1 MTSRTNYYKTV
12 SQVYRHIDTDN
23 NMSRFVHPY
32 DEKNEHIQKMIE
44 EIAQRNNE
52 IETQSNEDLLHFDNS
67 EIRMNTNI
75 AAQLNVPIE
84 NTIEEPENYSHENY
98 SHENEQ
104 HVTCQNINKSSN
116 DPKKWGPP
124 FWYILHNGAFHYPEN
139 ASKLYIERMKN
150 FILGIPVML
159 PCEKCKNHATVFIEQ
174 HKSKLNDICSGRESL
189 FNFFVDFH
197 NKVNARYDKPVL
209 SYEEAYNIYK

>member
-23 NMSRFVHPY
+23 NISRFVHPY
-32 DEKNEHIQKMIE
+32 DEKNEHMQKMIE

-75 AAQLNVPIE
+75 SAQLNVPIE

-98 SHENEQ
+98 GHEKTQSRNAYAMGGDAKPSMREKKFGKRREAKTRDATPFAKCEQ
-104 HVTCQNINKSSN
+104 ARDAKAIQ
-116 DPKKWGPP
+116 GPALE
-124 FWYILHNGAFHYPEN
+124 ICVS
-139 ASKLYIERMKN
+139 AS
-150 FILGIPVML
+150 
-159 PCEKCKNHATVFIEQ
+159 A
-174 HKSKLNDICSGRESL
+174 
-189 FNFFVDFH
+189 
-197 NKVNARYDKPVL
+197 
-209 SYEEAYNIYK
+209 

>member
-12 SQVYRHIDTDN
+12 SQVYRHIDVDN
-23 NMSRFVHPY
+23 NMMKFTHPY
-32 DEKNEHIQKMIE
+32 DEKNEHMQKMIE

-75 AAQLNVPIE
+75 AAQITVPIE
-84 NTIEEPENYSHENY
+84 NTIDEPENFTNPY
-98 SHENEQ
+98 Q
-104 HVTCQNINKSSN
+104 KASN
-116 DPKKWGPP
+116 DPRKWGPP
-124 FWYILHNGAFHYPEN
+124 FWYTLHNGAFHYPEN

-174 HKSKLNDICSGRESL
+174 NKSKLNDICSGRKSL

-197 NKVNARYDKPVL
+197 NKVNSRYDKPIL

>member
-12 SQVYRHIDTDN
+12 SQVYRHIDVDN
-23 NMSRFVHPY
+23 NMMKFTHPY
-32 DEKNEHIQKMIE
+32 DEKSEHIQKMIE
-44 EIAQRNNE
+44 DIAQRNNE

-75 AAQLNVPIE
+75 SAQINVPIE
-84 NTIEEPENYSHENY
+84 NTIAEPEPENFVNCHE
-98 SHENEQ
+98 
-104 HVTCQNINKSSN
+104 KASN
-116 DPKKWGPP
+116 DPQKWGPP

-139 ASKLYIERMKN
+139 ASKFYIERMKN

-159 PCEKCKNHATVFIEQ
+159 PCEKCKNHATIFIEQ
-174 HKSKLNDICSGRESL
+174 HKSQLNDICSGRKSL

-209 SYEEAYNIYK
+209 SYEEAYNIYR